1 MLCRKAYFIENEG
14 SIYTMIFAQLPGR
27 ELYLASLWDGATP
40 DELVQQY
47 KDGVQFGDPAFGE
60 KNCMISIA
68 VNALDEGLIIAQD
81 ASRYMRYVEVGSG
94 LRMPFVRKRTC
105 STWGS
110 SWHKRLAK
118 AQGRNEAA
126 MSAKIH
132 DAETQFLT
140 IAVAKDIGLD
150 QKGLVAQFD
159 ALNATRAELGLQPIL
174 IYSVVAPAFSRY
186 VRMLVDARRP
196 IPISQFLE
204 NAWSKEVNL
213 GMPMSVQAKASLLA
227 NDLGFVSWIE
237 SLGIAVVP
245 AASINCANA
254 FERASQKLQAS
265 IQWNSHR
272 YTAKPVALDAANASL
287 LDHDAFSAFVGGAR
301 KSMYQYNYKSW
312 DAREKSFS
320 TRASIANDWNA
331 AAIVEHPRTKLD
343 PELKVRRYER
353 RNSVPGINDVLS
365 LWPKGRTVV
374 LKDLNIRAQDF
385 DLWIQ
390 GDVTSIQKVSR
401 DWWRCLTSSSATPPM
416 LTMTCGRW
424 EVAIC
429 SSPPHMRVPSPRMTF
444 FPMEEI
450 FGLRLKLSE
459 LQASGLHRGFCCSPR
474 GEDPR
479 RSCFSRG
486 DASGETAR

>member
-1 MLCRKAYFIENEG
+1 
-14 SIYTMIFAQLPGR
+14 
-27 ELYLASLWDGATP
+27 
-40 DELVQQY
+40 
-47 KDGVQFGDPAFGE
+47 
-60 KNCMISIA
+60 
-68 VNALDEGLIIAQD
+68 
-81 ASRYMRYVEVGSG
+81 
-94 LRMPFVRKRTC
+94 
-105 STWGS
+105 
-110 SWHKRLAK
+110 
-118 AQGRNEAA
+118 

-390 GDVTSIQKVSR
+390 GRCHLHPESFARLVEMLDLEFSDAAYVDDDVWEMGGGYLLVATSHARTVSAYDVLSHGGNLRFAFEVVGTSGERLASRVLLFAPWRGPTTIVLFARGTPVEKLLDERGRFDLQEPDRAPPEVWASIRKIVDRQLDFDIPGRVGSEFESAHAEWLESHTQKV
-401 DWWRCLTSSSATPPM
+401 W
-416 LTMTCGRW
+416 
-424 EVAIC
+424 
-429 SSPPHMRVPSPRMTF
+429 
-444 FPMEEI
+444 
-450 FGLRLKLSE
+450 
-459 LQASGLHRGFCCSPR
+459 
-474 GEDPR
+474 
-479 RSCFSRG
+479 
-486 DASGETAR
+486 